1 MTPYNVIIQPEAEA
15 DLDDAFEYL
24 EAQKSTL
31 GFDLLAEVVTIL
43 EILEENPFLF
53 QKVHGEMRRAV
64 TRRFGYNVI
73 YVVKEKEVFI
83 LAIMHGSR
91 NPKRWQERK

>member
-1 MTPYNVIIQPEAEA
+1 MTPYTVIIQPEAEA

-24 EAQKSTL
+24 EAQKPTL

-43 EILEENPFLF
+43 EILEGNPFIF

-73 YVVKEKEVFI
+73 FLIKQKEVFI

-91 NPKRWQERK
+91 NPKRWKKRK